1 MKMAKVIMFNEH
13 EIVGE
18 VVKMENNKI
27 TLANAHDYD
36 NGLDC
41 GELTI
46 DIDVMKKLEYFE
58 K

>member
-1 MKMAKVIMFNEH
+1 MKMAKVIMFNGH

-27 TLANAHDYD
+27 TLREAHDYD

-41 GELTI
+41 GALTI

>member
-1 MKMAKVIMFNEH
+1 MKMAKVIMFNGH

-27 TLANAHDYD
+27 TLREAHDYD

>member
-1 MKMAKVIMFNEH
+1 MKMAKVIMFNDH
-13 EIVGE
+13 EVVGE
-18 VVKMENNKI
+18 VVKMEDDSI
-27 TLANAHDYD
+27 TLREAHDYD
-36 NGLDC
+36 NGTDF